1 MEPNLAS
8 AVWPPIGRAGERLET
23 VTPRDLDR
31 SCREDLALA
40 RRMLAGEAVAFER
53 FTRDYLPPLYRFA
66 LRRAHG
72 DLELAREIVQ
82 ATVCKAI
89 ARLDGYRGEALLTTW
104 LCACCRN
111 EIAAHYRRGGR
122 ELELDAEPA
131 GRLAQALVAP
141 GEGPEDITLSRE
153 RAARVH
159 EALDDLPPDYGRV
172 LEWKYLEDLPVE
184 EIARRLERH
193 PKAAESL
200 LTRAREAFRRRYLG
214 GPPGNTERTRS

>member
-1 MEPNLAS
+1 MELGVRSSAWPLAGG
-8 AVWPPIGRAGERLET
+8 ATRPRT
-23 VTPRDLDR
+23 VTSRDLER

-40 RRMLAGEAVAFER
+40 RRMLAGEAAAFER

-66 LRRAHG
+66 LRRAGG

-82 ATVCKAI
+82 SAVCKAI

-111 EIAAHYRRGGR
+111 ELAAHYRRHGR
-122 ELELDAEPA
+122 EVQLDGEAAA
-131 GRLAQALVAP
+131 GLASALLAP
-141 GEGPEDITLSRE
+141 ESEGPEDGALSRE
-153 RAARVH
+153 RSARVH
-159 EALDDLPPDYGRV
+159 ETLDALPPDYGKV
-172 LEWKYLEDLPVE
+172 LEWKYLDELPVE

-200 LTRAREAFRRRYLG
+200 LTRAREAFRRQYLA
-214 GPPGNTERTRS
+214 PRRLSERTSS

>member
-1 MEPNLAS
+1 MESS
-8 AVWPPIGRAGERLET
+8 ARGIAWPAARAVEAVET
-23 VTPRDLDR
+23 ETPRDHDR

-40 RRMLAGEAVAFER
+40 RRMLAGEEVAFAR

-66 LRRAHG
+66 LRRSHG

-122 ELELDAEPA
+122 EVELDGEPA
-131 GRLAQALVAP
+131 GRLAHALVAP
-141 GEGPEDITLSRE
+141 GDSAEDAALNRE
-153 RAARVH
+153 MAARVH
-159 EALDDLPPDYGRV
+159 ETLDALPPDYGRV

-200 LTRAREAFRRRYLG
+200 LTRAREAFRRQYLG
-214 GPPGNTERTRS
+214 AVPRTAEKERS

>member
-1 MEPNLAS
+1 MQPSVHGVAWPS
-8 AVWPPIGRAGERLET
+8 AGRAGEVAET
-23 VTPRDLDR
+23 VIPRDLER
-31 SCREDLALA
+31 SCSEDLALA
-40 RRMLAGEAVAFER
+40 RRMMAGEAVAFER

-104 LCACCRN
+104 LCACCNN
-111 EIAAHYRRGGR
+111 EMAAHYRRGGR
-122 ELELDAEPA
+122 EVELDAEPA
-131 GRLAQALVAP
+131 TRLAQALVAP
-141 GEGPEDITLSRE
+141 GDSAEDAALHRE
-153 RAARVH
+153 RAAKVH
-159 EALDDLPPDYGRV
+159 ETLDALPPDYGRV

-214 GPPGNTERTRS
+214 AMSSTTERERS